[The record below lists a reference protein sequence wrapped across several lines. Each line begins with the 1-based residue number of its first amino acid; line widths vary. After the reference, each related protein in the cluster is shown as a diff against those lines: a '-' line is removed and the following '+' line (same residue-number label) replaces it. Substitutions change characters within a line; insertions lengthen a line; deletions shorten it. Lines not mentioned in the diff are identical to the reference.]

1 MTNCNANQLVVKV
14 QIEHD
19 RAAAQDQQ
27 VATADQ
33 PATQQA
39 ALDAPSVDMD
49 ELVRTQDPA
58 EIQTPAEN
66 RPTTAPSPSLEGAAP
81 DASNEV
87 TVSTN
92 ESDNPTS
99 ADLDP
104 QTLDAGATLSDL
116 DRIGLGT
123 RIIRTTRASGTIREG
138 EQPSTSGVVDSQP
151 ASTSQGH
158 QDLFGDTDM
167 SGLDI
172 LDIDVEGSE
181 DFSDIDPEMVDELFG
196 GGPEEMIKNWV
207 AGCNRGMTSEQGPR
221 TQPELDNGLKSL
233 DLADEAMGRTT
244 PSADCA
250 QAAPGSPLSSGE
262 RAPEEM
268 DATEEGSSTTGAQ
281 PGLTRCKNTIRIE
294 KVGEFRREDGQP
306 LFLNAYPP
314 VTRPTGLKV
323 DDPDQAY
330 RGQDLVDPSTIQ
342 PRHTRRG
349 RLRRQEEDQKKQQV
363 GKALPTPVASAETTE
378 RVWYSGSQVIETRS
392 QRWPKHLD
400 GKSDHDTLAMCD

>member
-1 MTNCNANQLVVKV
+1 MGQLYPVNMTDCNDNQLVVKV

-27 VATADQ
+27 VAMAAQ

-39 ALDAPSVDMD
+39 ALDASSVDMD
-49 ELVRTQDPA
+49 EPARTRDPA
-58 EIQTPAEN
+58 GIQIPAEN
-66 RPTTAPSPSLEGAAP
+66 NPTTAPSPSLEGAAP
-81 DASNEV
+81 DTSNEV
-87 TVSTN
+87 TVSAN

-99 ADLDP
+99 AALDP
-104 QTLDAGATLSDL
+104 QTLGAGATLSDL
-116 DRIGLGT
+116 DQIGLGT
-123 RIIRTTRASGTIREG
+123 RIIRTTRASGTIREV

-158 QDLFGDTDM
+158 QDLFGDIDM
-167 SGLDI
+167 SGLDN

-181 DFSDIDPEMVDELFG
+181 HFSDIDPEMVDKLLG

-221 TQPELDNGLKSL
+221 AQPELDNRLKSL
-233 DLADEAMGRTT
+233 DLADEAVGRATH
-244 PSADCA
+244 SAGCA
-250 QAAPGSPLSSGE
+250 QTAPGSPVSSGE

-268 DATEEGSSTTGAQ
+268 DATEEGSSTTGDQ
-281 PGLTRCKNTIRIE
+281 PGLTRRKNTIRIE
-294 KVGEFRREDGQP
+294 KVGKFRREDGQP

-330 RGQDLVDPSTIQ
+330 RGQDLVDPSAIR
-342 PRHTRRG
+342 PRHTRRE
-349 RLRRQEEDQKKQQV
+349 RLRRQEEDRKKQQV

-378 RVWYSGSQVIETRS
+378 RVCSCG
-392 QRWPKHLD
+392 L
-400 GKSDHDTLAMCD
+400 